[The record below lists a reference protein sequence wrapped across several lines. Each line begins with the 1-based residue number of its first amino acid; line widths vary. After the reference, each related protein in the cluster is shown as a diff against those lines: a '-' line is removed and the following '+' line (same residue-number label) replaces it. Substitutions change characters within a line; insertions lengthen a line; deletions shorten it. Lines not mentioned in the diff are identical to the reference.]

1 MGGYGEVFSKMANV
15 RKAKRSR
22 FTSLSNG
29 LLQDSKLS
37 FSCRGMMAYLLSK
50 PTDWEAR
57 PEDIEREGGIG
68 RDARRAIMREAEAAG
83 YLTFHTSRKSNGQF
97 ENWYDAHEEPV
108 PENERTASWET
119 GKSKTQPGTE
129 NPQAVKA
136 EPGTGLPPPVEPPA
150 GEPTPGQPV
159 PLIKKEVQ
167 STELQNTEGKPA
179 PVLVEVTP
187 DGITDALEEIYPGHA
202 TNFRTIRQM
211 YDLVLKLNATAADV
225 RRFPAWL
232 EANHPKKADS
242 PFAFLDLFS
251 KSLPEKKPSQVS
263 TSSGVVKAPANYADF
278 YKDAA

>member
-1 MGGYGEVFSKMANV
+1 MANV

-50 PTDWEAR
+50 PTDWETR

-68 RDARRAIMREAEAAG
+68 RDARRSIMKEAEAAG
-83 YLTFHTSRKSNGQF
+83 YLTFHTSRKSNGHF

-119 GKSKTQPGTE
+119 GKPKAERGTE
-129 NPQAVKA
+129 NPLAV
-136 EPGTGLPPPVEPPA
+136 EDERGTGQPLPVEPTA
-150 GEPTPGQPV
+150 GEPGVGQPV

-167 STELQNTEGKPA
+167 ITELQNTEGKPSR
-179 PVLVEVTP
+179 VLVEIVP

-211 YDLVLKLNATAADV
+211 YDLALRLNATAADV
-225 RRFPAWL
+225 RKFPGWL
-232 EANHPKKADS
+232 KTNHPKKADS
-242 PFAFLDLFS
+242 PFAFLDLFN
-251 KSLPEKKPSQVS
+251 KSLPEKKPSQIHVN
-263 TSSGVVKAPANYADF
+263 SGVVKAPAEYAAF